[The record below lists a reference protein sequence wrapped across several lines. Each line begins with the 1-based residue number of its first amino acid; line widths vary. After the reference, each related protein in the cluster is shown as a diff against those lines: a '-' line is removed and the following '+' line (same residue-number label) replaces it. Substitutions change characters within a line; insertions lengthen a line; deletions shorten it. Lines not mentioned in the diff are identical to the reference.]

1 MRQDYEIAFEKLTG
15 YNYVAMQALS
25 NVLFNSIA
33 CGCSVEIMMK
43 AKIPMRK
50 SHRKNGK
57 LILHKLIKG
66 FAEKTELKFK
76 YLITED
82 FIKQHYYGVI
92 KKVEDKEYLNEE
104 QIAIAVSRHKE
115 KVVLDDEALFDS
127 VATARLLGYGTATAV
142 YSNPTIRQLPHVN
155 IKRKLLY
162 SGAVIMKAIENQKG
176 TAAKR
181 ELKHARYF

>member
-1 MRQDYEIAFEKLTG
+1 MRHDYEVAFEKLTG

-25 NVLFNSIA
+25 NVIFNSIA
-33 CGCSVEIMMK
+33 CGCSVELMMK
-43 AKIPMRK
+43 AKIAIRK

-66 FAEKTELKFK
+66 FEEKSVLKLK

-82 FIKQHYYGVI
+82 FIKQYYYGVI

-104 QIAIAVSRHKE
+104 QIAIAVRRHK
-115 KVVLDDEALFDS
+115 KKILLDEEALFDS
-127 VATARLLGYGTATAV
+127 VATARLLGYYTQTAV
-142 YSNPTIRQLPHVN
+142 YSNATIKQLPHVT

-162 SGAVIMKAIENQKG
+162 SGAVIMEAIEKQTGIAATKG
-176 TAAKR
+176 TK
-181 ELKHARYF
+181 